1 MKNPIL
7 LSALLS
13 AAALAASA
21 NVLADSAP
29 AAFQGGLLVDSR
41 SMTLYTFDKD
51 PAGGGKSACN
61 AQCAAVWPPL
71 AAAAGSA
78 AGGDFA
84 EITREDGSK
93 QIAYKGRPLYRYAP
107 DQKPGDM
114 SGDNSGGVWHV
125 VRSELAKATQ
135 KPAGTS
141 PFAPGY

>member
-51 PAGGGKSACN
+51 PAGAGKSACN
-61 AQCAAVWPPL
+61 AQCAGVWPPL

-78 AGGDFA
+78 AGGDFG

-107 DQKPGDM
+107 DQ
-114 SGDNSGGVWHV
+114 
-125 VRSELAKATQ
+125 
-135 KPAGTS
+135 
-141 PFAPGY
+141 